1 MSSIRAARSGDAGA
15 VAALHGSRIAE
26 GFLTTLGMSFLERLY
41 RRMIRSA
48 QAFVLVHDDQDG
60 IDAFVAVA
68 DHTGRL
74 YREFVMR
81 DGPAVVIT
89 TAPAIVRN
97 PKRIWETLRYG
108 IASGG
113 DLPASEI
120 LAVAVAQRAE
130 GRGVGGELVRAA
142 LDELQARGVAAAR
155 VVTAV
160 GNAPALRM
168 YETAGFR
175 RFHQTEVHAGIS
187 QQVLVWP

>member
-1 MSSIRAARSGDAGA
+1 
-15 VAALHGSRIAE
+15 
-26 GFLTTLGMSFLERLY
+26 
-41 RRMIRSA
+41 MIRSP
-48 QAFVLVHDDQDG
+48 QAFVLVHEDPEG
-60 IDAFVAVA
+60 INAFIAVA
-68 DHTGRL
+68 ERTGRF
-74 YREFVMR
+74 YREFVLR

-89 TAPAIVRN
+89 TGPAIVRN

-108 IASGG
+108 ITGDD

-130 GRGVGGELVRAA
+130 GRGLGSRLVRAA
-142 LDELQARGVAAAR
+142 LDELQARGVATAR
-155 VVTAV
+155 VVTGV